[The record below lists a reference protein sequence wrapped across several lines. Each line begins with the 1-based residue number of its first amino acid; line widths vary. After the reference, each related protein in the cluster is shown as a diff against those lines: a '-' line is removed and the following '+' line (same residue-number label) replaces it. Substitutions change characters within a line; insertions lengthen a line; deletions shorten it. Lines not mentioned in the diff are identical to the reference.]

1 MPPGISSRT
10 QRTQLR
16 CDLTPM
22 DMYTVQ
28 VRGGDVVRA
37 VVGHKVRVPFC
48 SRCPLIATHS
58 SSFHPHGCTHAQV
71 AAVGLM
77 DDRLAAVDSPLP
89 STIAALKPLRPH
101 VHRFDVLGPLRR
113 HRRRRVLPSRH
124 CPHPKTS
131 PPPLAPLSTAQRR
144 QRLSTN
150 LEVPSLPASAPLVS
164 DLSMA
169 MYVPLAPHNSSSS
182 PAGPQHGPAL
192 VFPLALHLAPVH
204 CRLRR
209 TCAAHF
215 QPPALAGVR
224 SRRLWLRA
232 PTRRPSD
239 FSVSQASRYLLSF
252 GLHGDASELD
262 SPTSRPLRPSNPERR
277 VPLHCAYSLILNRSL
292 GIQN

>member
-1 MPPGISSRT
+1 
-10 QRTQLR
+10 
-16 CDLTPM
+16 M

-150 LEVPSLPASAPLVS
+150 LEVPSLACIGTIGVGLEHGHVP
-164 DLSMA
+164 SM
-169 MYVPLAPHNSSSS
+169 VPLSSSLS
-182 PAGPQHGPAL
+182 P
-192 VFPLALHLAPVH
+192 FTLHRYTVAY
-204 CRLRR
+204 
-209 TCAAHF
+209 A
-215 QPPALAGVR
+215 ALARPISSHQR
-224 SRRLWLRA
+224 SQGHIARNRI
-232 PTRRPSD
+232 
-239 FSVSQASRYLLSF
+239 SF
-252 GLHGDASELD
+252 NTVA
-262 SPTSRPLRPSNPERR
+262 T
-277 VPLHCAYSLILNRSL
+277 LNRQDQRVVRISESAWL
-292 GIQN
+292 VAVARQLCGGVIDIIVTLDPNAPPNISVPVTKKHPELKEVVATKIFC